1 MSRAARM
8 RPRPEQ
14 DLLLRAALLPD
25 PAQAADAYAR
35 WTARVD
41 LDKLDFGSLQL
52 LPLLA
57 LRPGGIGSASL
68 PPGGAGDGDVRDDDA
83 LARQIRHVARFS
95 WLRTQMLGRRVAPV
109 VGALEE
115 AGLEP
120 LLSKG
125 AAIVHAH
132 GVDARLRPMFDIDVA
147 VAPQHADEAVA
158 VLNALG
164 YHSMLQDALTGHRA
178 AVVRDSHGFGFSGPD
193 GAEIDLHWHLL
204 HQGRSTALS
213 EAFRAAAVETELAG
227 VRCRATSVEDTL
239 VVAVAHGTSWARN
252 AAVRWVGDVALLL
265 CDHGAALDWDAVV
278 LRCRQARLSR
288 SMLDGLDYVAEVS
301 GLDAPT
307 EARRALERIP
317 VPLAVRLRRRR
328 ADDPGADGGARPAGR
343 IGGLIDAYE
352 NEVQTV
358 VAPGART
365 GPADGLRFLARRWA
379 LPSAR
384 AVPAHAAWVALGR
397 PDGLRPERVAGGMA
411 GMRDRREARAARAVS
426 AAGEK
431 PDAYPLGGVL
441 RFALG
446 GEGHRF
452 LGAGW
457 WFPETHGVWS
467 RSGRA
472 TVILPLPAPAPAASE
487 SLRLDLLVHAPLA
500 PRRPS
505 VAVRVLVNDR
515 PVARATLGGEVGH
528 GHQLGGEI
536 PPAALAG
543 RAVAEIAL
551 VVDRT
556 MTPADTRLNTDVRQ
570 LGIGLVAL
578 RLGADGAATE
588 PLAAA

>member
-1 MSRAARM
+1 M

-14 DLLLRAALLPD
+14 DLLLRAALLPE
-25 PAQAADAYAR
+25 PAQAADAYRQWA
-35 WTARVD
+35 ARVD

-57 LRPGGIGSASL
+57 LRPGGV
-68 PPGGAGDGDVRDDDA
+68 PDDDA
-83 LARQIRHVARFS
+83 LARQVRHVARFS
-95 WLRTQMLGRRVAPV
+95 WLRTQMLGRRVAPAV
-109 VGALEE
+109 AALGD

-125 AAIVHAH
+125 AALVCAH
-132 GVDARLRPMFDIDVA
+132 GIDARLRPMFDIDVS
-147 VAPQHADEAVA
+147 VAPQHADRAVA

-164 YHSMLQDALTGHRA
+164 YHSTLQDALTGHRA

-204 HQGRSTALS
+204 HQGRSTALG
-213 EAFRAAAVETELAG
+213 EAFRAAAVETEIAG

-265 CDHGAALDWDAVV
+265 RDHGPELDWDAVV

-288 SMLDGLDYVAEVS
+288 AMLDGLDYVAEVS
-301 GLDAPT
+301 GLDAPAA
-307 EARRALERIP
+307 ARRELERVP
-317 VPLAVRLRRRR
+317 VPVAVKLRRRR

-343 IGGLIDAYE
+343 IGGLVDAYE
-352 NEVQTV
+352 NEVQSV
-358 VAPGART
+358 IAPGART

-379 LPSAR
+379 LPSVR
-384 AVPAHAAWVALGR
+384 AVPAHGAWVALGR
-397 PDGLRPERVAGGMA
+397 PDLLRPERLLGARTAGG
-411 GMRDRREARAARAVS
+411 D
-426 AAGEK
+426 
-431 PDAYPLGGVL
+431 DAYPLGGVL

-457 WFPETHGVWS
+457 WFPEPHGVWS

-472 TVILPLPAPAPAASE
+472 TVLLPLAAVPDPVE
-487 SLRLDLLVHAPLA
+487 PLWLDLLIHAPLG

-505 VAVRVLVNDR
+505 LAVRVVVNDR
-515 PVARATLGGEVGH
+515 SVARATLAGRGGVGH
-528 GHQLGGEI
+528 ELRARV
-536 PPAALAG
+536 PAAALAG
-543 RAVAEIAL
+543 RDVAEVAL
-551 VVDRT
+551 VVDRA
-556 MTPADTRLNTDVRQ
+556 MAPADARLNTDVRQ

-578 RLGADGAATE
+578 RLGVENAEE
-588 PLAAA
+588 PLLA

>member
-1 MSRAARM
+1 VSRAARM

-25 PAQAADAYAR
+25 PTQAAAAYRQWA
-35 WTARVD
+35 ARVD
-41 LDKLDFGSLQL
+41 LDQLDFGSLQL

-57 LRPGGIGSASL
+57 LRPGGA
-68 PPGGAGDGDVRDDDA
+68 PGDGA
-83 LARQIRHVARFS
+83 LGRQIRNVARFS

-109 VGALEE
+109 VGALED

-125 AAIVHAH
+125 AALVHAH

-147 VAPQHADEAVA
+147 VAPHRADRAVA
-158 VLNALG
+158 VLNELG
-164 YHSMLQDALTGHRA
+164 YHSILQDALTGHRA

-213 EAFRAAAVETELAG
+213 EAFRAAAVQAEIAG

-265 CDHGAALDWDAVV
+265 RDHGAALDWDAVV

-288 SMLDGLDYVAEVS
+288 AMLDGLDYVAEVS
-301 GLDAPT
+301 GLDAPAQ
-307 EARRALERIP
+307 ARRELERVP

-352 NEVQTV
+352 NEIQSV

-379 LPSAR
+379 LPSVR

-397 PDGLRPERVAGGMA
+397 PDRLRPERAKGTRTEDG
-411 GMRDRREARAARAVS
+411 AR
-426 AAGEK
+426 GPEIG
-431 PDAYPLGGVL
+431 AYPLGGVL

-452 LGAGW
+452 LGGGW

-472 TVILPLPAPAPAASE
+472 TVVLPLGATLPAGEP
-487 SLRLDLLVHAPLA
+487 LWLDLLVHAPLG

-505 VAVRVLVNDR
+505 VAVRVVVNGR
-515 PVARATLGGEVGH
+515 SVARATLAECGGVGH
-528 GHQLGGEI
+528 EVWARV
-536 PPAALAG
+536 PAAALAG
-543 RAVAEIAL
+543 REVAEVAL
-551 VVDRT
+551 IVDRT
-556 MTPADTRLNTDVRQ
+556 MAPADARLNTDVRQ

-578 RLGADGAATE
+578 RLGAEEARE
-588 PLAAA
+588 PLTVG

>member
-1 MSRAARM
+1 M

-25 PAQAADAYAR
+25 PARAAEAYRQWA
-35 WTARVD
+35 ARVD
-41 LDKLDFGSLQL
+41 LDQLDFGSLQL

-57 LRPGGIGSASL
+57 LRPGGA
-68 PPGGAGDGDVRDDDA
+68 PGDDA
-83 LARQIRHVARFS
+83 LGRQVRHVARFS

-109 VGALEE
+109 VAALAD

-125 AAIVHAH
+125 AALVHAH

-147 VAPQHADEAVA
+147 VAPHRADEAVA

-164 YHSMLQDALTGHRA
+164 YRSILQDALTGHRA
-178 AVVRDSHGFGFSGPD
+178 AVVRDTHGFGFSGPD

-213 EAFRAAAVETELAG
+213 EAFRAAAVQTELAG
-227 VRCRATSVEDTL
+227 VPCRATSVEDTL

-265 CDHGAALDWDAVV
+265 RDHGAALDWDAVV

-288 SMLDGLDYVAEVS
+288 AMLDGLDYVAEVS
-301 GLDAPT
+301 GLDAPAA
-307 EARRALERIP
+307 ARRELERVP
-317 VPLAVRLRRRR
+317 VPLAVTLRRRR

-352 NEVQTV
+352 NEIQAV

-379 LPSAR
+379 LPSVR

-397 PDGLRPERVAGGMA
+397 PDRWRPERVLGARTERVRSASARGQA
-411 GMRDRREARAARAVS
+411 PRRN
-426 AAGEK
+426 G
-431 PDAYPLGGVL
+431 DGAYPLGGVL

-472 TVILPLPAPAPAASE
+472 TVVLPLGAALPAGEP
-487 SLRLDLLVHAPLA
+487 LWLDLLVHAPLG

-505 VAVRVLVNDR
+505 AAVRVVVNGR
-515 PVARATLGGEVGH
+515 SVARATLGEGGAGQEVRARVPG
-528 GHQLGGEI
+528 
-536 PPAALAG
+536 AALAG
-543 RAVAEIAL
+543 REAVEVAL
-551 VVDRT
+551 LVDRT
-556 MTPADTRLNTDVRQ
+556 MAPADARLNTDVRQ

-578 RLGADGAATE
+578 RLTADSARE
-588 PLAAA
+588 PLVAG

>member
-1 MSRAARM
+1 M

-25 PAQAADAYAR
+25 PAQAAEAYTR
-35 WTARVD
+35 WAARVD
-41 LDKLDFGSLQL
+41 LDRLDFGSLQL

-57 LRPGGIGSASL
+57 LRPGGV
-68 PPGGAGDGDVRDDDA
+68 PDDDA
-83 LARQIRHVARFS
+83 LGRQVRHVARFS

-109 VGALEE
+109 VAALAD

-125 AAIVHAH
+125 AALVYAH

-147 VAPQHADEAVA
+147 VAPQDADRAVA

-164 YHSMLQDALTGHRA
+164 YHSILQDALTGHRA
-178 AVVRDSHGFGFSGPD
+178 AVVRDTHGFGFSGPD

-204 HQGRSTALS
+204 HQGRSTVLS
-213 EAFRAAAVETELAG
+213 EAFRAAAVEAEIAG
-227 VRCRATSVEDTL
+227 VRCRATSIEDTL

-265 CDHGAALDWDAVV
+265 RDHGAALDWDAIV

-288 SMLDGLDYVAEVS
+288 AMLDGLDYVAEVS
-301 GLDAPT
+301 GLDAPAS
-307 EARRALERIP
+307 ARRELERVP

-328 ADDPGADGGARPAGR
+328 ADDPGTDGGARPAGR

-365 GPADGLRFLARRWA
+365 GPVDGLRFLARRWA
-379 LPSAR
+379 LPSVR

-397 PDGLRPERVAGGMA
+397 PERLRPERLMGASTAGHL
-411 GMRDRREARAARAVS
+411 S
-426 AAGEK
+426 ASAPRLRGQT
-431 PDAYPLGGVL
+431 PQRNCDGAYPLGGEL

-472 TVILPLPAPAPAASE
+472 TVVLPLEAASASDE
-487 SLRLDLLVHAPLA
+487 PLWLDLLVHAPLG

-505 VAVRVLVNDR
+505 AAVRVVVNGR
-515 PVARATLGGEVGH
+515 SVARATLGERDAGQELRAHV
-528 GHQLGGEI
+528 
-536 PPAALAG
+536 PAAALAG
-543 RAVAEIAL
+543 RKAVEVAL

-556 MTPADTRLNTDVRQ
+556 MAPADARLNTDVRQ

-578 RLGADGAATE
+578 RLGADEARA
-588 PLAAA
+588 PLAVGG

>member
-1 MSRAARM
+1 VSRAARM

-25 PAQAADAYAR
+25 PAQAAEAYAR

-41 LDKLDFGSLQL
+41 LDRLDFGSLQL

-57 LRPGGIGSASL
+57 QRPGGV
-68 PPGGAGDGDVRDDDA
+68 PGDDDT
-83 LARQIRHVARFS
+83 LGRQVRHVARFS

-109 VGALEE
+109 IAALED

-125 AAIVHAH
+125 AALVYAH
-132 GVDARLRPMFDIDVA
+132 GADARLRPMFDIDVA
-147 VAPQHADEAVA
+147 VAPDHADRAVA

-164 YHSMLQDALTGHRA
+164 YHSILQDALTGHRA

-213 EAFRAAAVETELAG
+213 EAFRAAAVEAEIAG

-265 CDHGAALDWDAVV
+265 RDHGAALDWDAVV

-288 SMLDGLDYVAEVS
+288 AMLDGLDYVAEVS
-301 GLDAPT
+301 GLDAPAA
-307 EARRALERIP
+307 ARRELERVP

-328 ADDPGADGGARPAGR
+328 ADDPGADGGAQPAGR
-343 IGGLIDAYE
+343 IGGLVDAYE
-352 NEVQTV
+352 NEVQSV

-379 LPSAR
+379 LPSVR

-397 PDGLRPERVAGGMA
+397 PDGLCPGRLMGTSTEGGA
-411 GMRDRREARAARAVS
+411 S
-426 AAGEK
+426 ASALPLGGQTPQRK
-431 PDAYPLGGVL
+431 CDKCDDSRYPLGGVL

-472 TVILPLPAPAPAASE
+472 TVVLPLEATAPGSSE
-487 SLRLDLLVHAPLA
+487 PLWLDLLVHAPLG

-505 VAVRVLVNDR
+505 AAVRVVVNGR
-515 PVARATLGGEVGH
+515 TVARTTLREHGGG
-528 GHQLGGEI
+528 QEI
-536 PPAALAG
+536 RARVPTAARAG
-543 RAVAEIAL
+543 RKTIEVALI
-551 VVDRT
+551 VDRT
-556 MTPADTRLNTDVRQ
+556 IAPADARLNTDVRQ

-578 RLGADGAATE
+578 RLSADEARA
-588 PLAAA
+588 PLAATG

>member
-25 PAQAADAYAR
+25 PAQAAEAYAR
-35 WTARVD
+35 WAARVD
-41 LDKLDFGSLQL
+41 LDRLDFGSLQL

-57 LRPGGIGSASL
+57 LRPGGV
-68 PPGGAGDGDVRDDDA
+68 PDDDA
-83 LARQIRHVARFS
+83 LGRQVRHVARFS

-109 VGALEE
+109 VAALAD

-120 LLSKG
+120 MLSKG
-125 AAIVHAH
+125 AALVYAH

-147 VAPQHADEAVA
+147 VAPQDADRAVA

-164 YHSMLQDALTGHRA
+164 YHSILQDALTGHRA
-178 AVVRDSHGFGFSGPD
+178 AVVRDTHGFGFSGSE

-204 HQGRSTALS
+204 HQGRSIELS
-213 EAFRAAAVETELAG
+213 AAFRAAAVEAEIAG

-239 VVAVAHGTSWARN
+239 VVAVAHGASWARN

-265 CDHGAALDWDAVV
+265 RDHGAALDWDAIV

-288 SMLDGLDYVAEVS
+288 AMLDGLDYVAEVS
-301 GLDAPT
+301 GLDAPAA
-307 EARRALERIP
+307 ARRELERVP
-317 VPLAVRLRRRR
+317 MPLAVRLRRRR

-379 LPSAR
+379 LPSVR
-384 AVPAHAAWVALGR
+384 AVPAHAAWVGLGR
-397 PDGLRPERVAGGMA
+397 PDRLRPERLMGAS
-411 GMRDRREARAARAVS
+411 AARGAS
-426 AAGEK
+426 ASTRPLRGQALPRDCDAG
-431 PDAYPLGGVL
+431 DYPLGGVL

-457 WFPETHGVWS
+457 WFPEPHGIWS

-472 TVILPLPAPAPAASE
+472 TVVLPLASAPPAGEP
-487 SLRLDLLVHAPLA
+487 LWLDLLVHAPLG
-500 PRRPS
+500 PRRLS
-505 VAVRVLVNDR
+505 AAVRVVVNGR
-515 PVARATLGGEVGH
+515 SVARATLNVGGAGQELRARV
-528 GHQLGGEI
+528 
-536 PPAALAG
+536 PAAVLAG
-543 RAVAEIAL
+543 REAVEVAL

-556 MTPADTRLNTDVRQ
+556 MAPADARLNTDVRQ

-578 RLGADGAATE
+578 RLGADEARV
-588 PLAAA
+588 PLAAG

>member
-25 PAQAADAYAR
+25 PAQAAEAYAR

-41 LDKLDFGSLQL
+41 LDRLDFGSLQL

-57 LRPGGIGSASL
+57 QRPGGV
-68 PPGGAGDGDVRDDDA
+68 PGDDDT
-83 LARQIRHVARFS
+83 LGRQVRHVARFS

-109 VGALEE
+109 VAALEDG
-115 AGLEP
+115 GLEP

-125 AAIVHAH
+125 AALVYAH
-132 GVDARLRPMFDIDVA
+132 GADARLRPMFDIDVA
-147 VAPQHADEAVA
+147 VAPHHADQAVA

-164 YHSMLQDALTGHRA
+164 YHSVLQDALTGHRA
-178 AVVRDSHGFGFSGPD
+178 AVVRDTHGFGFSGPD

-213 EAFRAAAVETELAG
+213 EAFRAAAVEAEIAG

-265 CDHGAALDWDAVV
+265 GDHGAALDWDAVV

-288 SMLDGLDYVAEVS
+288 AMLDGLDYVAEVS
-301 GLDAPT
+301 GLDAP
-307 EARRALERIP
+307 AAVRRELKRVP

-328 ADDPGADGGARPAGR
+328 ADDPGADGGAQPAGR

-352 NEVQTV
+352 NEVQSV
-358 VAPGART
+358 VAPGTRT

-379 LPSAR
+379 LPSVR
-384 AVPAHAAWVALGR
+384 AVPVHAAWVALGR
-397 PDGLRPERVAGGMA
+397 PDRLRPGRLMGAGGA
-411 GMRDRREARAARAVS
+411 GDAA
-426 AAGEK
+426 
-431 PDAYPLGGVL
+431 AYPLGGVL

-457 WFPETHGVWS
+457 WFPESHGVWS

-472 TVILPLPAPAPAASE
+472 TVVLPLRSAPPW
-487 SLRLDLLVHAPLA
+487 
-500 PRRPS
+500 PS
-505 VAVRVLVNDR
+505 RCGS
-515 PVARATLGGEVGH
+515 TC
-528 GHQLGGEI
+528 
-536 PPAALAG
+536 
-543 RAVAEIAL
+543 
-551 VVDRT
+551 
-556 MTPADTRLNTDVRQ
+556 
-570 LGIGLVAL
+570 
-578 RLGADGAATE
+578 
-588 PLAAA
+588 

>member
-1 MSRAARM
+1 M

-25 PAQAADAYAR
+25 PAQAAEAYAR

-41 LDKLDFGSLQL
+41 LDRLDFGSLQL

-57 LRPGGIGSASL
+57 QRPGGV
-68 PPGGAGDGDVRDDDA
+68 PDDDA

-109 VGALEE
+109 VAAMEE
-115 AGLEP
+115 AGLAP

-125 AAIVHAH
+125 AALVYAH
-132 GVDARLRPMFDIDVA
+132 GADARLRPMFDIDVA
-147 VAPQHADEAVA
+147 VAPDHADRAVA

-164 YHSMLQDALTGHRA
+164 YHSILQDALTGHRA
-178 AVVRDSHGFGFSGPD
+178 AVVRDTHGFGFSGPD

-213 EAFRAAAVETELAG
+213 EAFRAAAVEAEIAG

-265 CDHGAALDWDAVV
+265 RDHGAALDWDAVV

-288 SMLDGLDYVAEVS
+288 AMLDGLDYVAEVS
-301 GLDAPT
+301 GLDAPAA
-307 EARRALERIP
+307 ARRELERVP

-328 ADDPGADGGARPAGR
+328 ADDPGADGGAQPAGR

-352 NEVQTV
+352 NEVQSV
-358 VAPGART
+358 VAPGTRT

-379 LPSAR
+379 LPSVR
-384 AVPAHAAWVALGR
+384 AVPAQAAWVALGR
-397 PDGLRPERVAGGMA
+397 PDRLRPKRLTGASIAGVAG
-411 GMRDRREARAARAVS
+411 
-426 AAGEK
+426 
-431 PDAYPLGGVL
+431 AYPLGGVL

-452 LGAGW
+452 LSAGW

-472 TVILPLPAPAPAASE
+472 TVVLPLEATAPGSGEP
-487 SLRLDLLVHAPLA
+487 LWLDLLVHAPLG

-505 VAVRVLVNDR
+505 AAVRVVVNGR
-515 PVARATLGGEVGH
+515 SVARTTLAEHGAGQEVRARVPVAT
-528 GHQLGGEI
+528 
-536 PPAALAG
+536 LAG
-543 RAVAEIAL
+543 RETVEVALIA
-551 VVDRT
+551 DRT
-556 MTPADTRLNTDVRQ
+556 MAPADARLNTDVRQ

-578 RLGADGAATE
+578 RLGADEARA
-588 PLAAA
+588 PLAATG

>member
-1 MSRAARM
+1 M

-57 LRPGGIGSASL
+57 LRPGGA
-68 PPGGAGDGDVRDDDA
+68 PGDDA
-83 LARQIRHVARFS
+83 LGRQIRHVTRFS
-95 WLRTQMLGRRVAPV
+95 WLRTQMLDRRVAPV
-109 VGALEE
+109 VAALED

-125 AAIVHAH
+125 AALVYAH
-132 GVDARLRPMFDIDVA
+132 GIDARLRPMFDIDVA
-147 VAPQHADEAVA
+147 VAPHHVDRAVA
-158 VLNALG
+158 ILNAQG
-164 YHSMLQDALTGHRA
+164 YHSVLQDALTGHRA

-204 HQGRSTALS
+204 HQGRSVELG
-213 EAFRAAAVETELAG
+213 EAFRAAALEAEIAG

-239 VVAVAHGTSWARN
+239 VIAVGHGTSWARN

-265 CDHGAALDWDAVV
+265 RDHGAALDWDAVV
-278 LRCRQARLSR
+278 RRCRQARLSR

-301 GLDAPT
+301 GLDAPAA
-307 EARRALERIP
+307 ARRELERVP

-328 ADDPGADGGARPAGR
+328 ADDPGADGGARPARR

-397 PDGLRPERVAGGMA
+397 PDRLRPGRSTGAL
-411 GMRDRREARAARAVS
+411 
-426 AAGEK
+426 GE
-431 PDAYPLGGVL
+431 DAHAAYPLGGVL

-472 TVILPLPAPAPAASE
+472 TVVLPPSPPTTGGPLY
-487 SLRLDLLVHAPLA
+487 LDLLVHAPLA

-515 PVARATLGGEVGH
+515 LLARATLRGEIGH

-543 RAVAEIAL
+543 REVVEIAL

-578 RLGADGAATE
+578 RLGADEARE
-588 PLAAA
+588 PLVA

>member
-25 PAQAADAYAR
+25 PAQAAEAYER
-35 WTARVD
+35 WAARVD
-41 LDKLDFGSLQL
+41 LDRLDFGSLQL

-57 LRPGGIGSASL
+57 LRPGGA
-68 PPGGAGDGDVRDDDA
+68 PGDDR
-83 LARQIRHVARFS
+83 LGRQVRHVARFS

-125 AAIVHAH
+125 AALVYAH
-132 GVDARLRPMFDIDVA
+132 GIDARLRPMFDIDVA
-147 VAPQHADEAVA
+147 VAPHHADKAVA
-158 VLNALG
+158 VLNGCG
-164 YHSMLQDALTGHRA
+164 YRSILQDALTGHRA

-204 HQGRSTALS
+204 HQGRSVALG
-213 EAFRAAAVETELAG
+213 EAFRAAAVATEIAG

-239 VVAVAHGTSWARN
+239 VIAVGHGTSWARN

-265 CDHGAALDWDAVV
+265 RDHGTALDWDAVV
-278 LRCRQARLSR
+278 RRCRQARLSR

-301 GLDAPT
+301 GLDAP
-307 EARRALERIP
+307 AAVRRELERVP

-328 ADDPGADGGARPAGR
+328 ADDPGADGGARPVGR
-343 IGGLIDAYE
+343 VGGLIDAYE

-384 AVPAHAAWVALGR
+384 AVPAHAAWVAAGR
-397 PDGLRPERVAGGMA
+397 PDRLRPERVMGAVAGALG
-411 GMRDRREARAARAVS
+411 RRPEAIRSQMLHTSTNVRTTPAEE
-426 AAGEK
+426 AAG
-431 PDAYPLGGVL
+431 AYPLGGVL

-472 TVILPLPAPAPAASE
+472 TVVLPLTSPPATGEP
-487 SLRLDLLVHAPLA
+487 LRLDLLVHAPLA

-515 PVARATLGGEVGH
+515 LIARATLGGEIGH
-528 GHQLGGEI
+528 GHRLGGEI
-536 PPAALAG
+536 PLATLAG
-543 RAVAEIAL
+543 REVAEIAL

-578 RLGADGAATE
+578 RLGADEARE
-588 PLAAA
+588 PLVA

>member
-1 MSRAARM
+1 VSRVARM
-8 RPRPEQ
+8 RPRPHH

-25 PAQAADAYAR
+25 PAQAAEAYRQWA
-35 WTARVD
+35 ARVD

-57 LRPGGIGSASL
+57 LRPGGA
-68 PPGGAGDGDVRDDDA
+68 PGDDA
-83 LARQIRHVARFS
+83 LGRQIHHVTRFS
-95 WLRTQMLGRRVAPV
+95 WLRTQMLSRRVAPV
-109 VGALEE
+109 VAALAD
-115 AGLEP
+115 AGFEP

-125 AAIVHAH
+125 AALVNAH

-147 VAPQHADEAVA
+147 VAPHHVAQAVR
-158 VLNALG
+158 VLNAQG
-164 YHSMLQDALTGHRA
+164 YHSVLEDTLTGHVA
-178 AVVRDSHGFGFSGPD
+178 AAVRDSHGFGFSGPD

-204 HQGRSTALS
+204 HQGRSVALGD
-213 EAFRAAAVETELAG
+213 AFRAAAVETEIAG
-227 VRCRATSVEDTL
+227 VRCRATSAEDTL

-265 CDHGAALDWDAVV
+265 REHGGQLDWDAVV

-301 GLDAPT
+301 GLDAP
-307 EARRALERIP
+307 AAVRRELERVP

-328 ADDPGADGGARPAGR
+328 ADDPGTDGGARPAGR

-352 NEVQTV
+352 NEVLTV
-358 VAPGART
+358 VEPGART

-379 LPSAR
+379 LPSVR

-397 PDGLRPERVAGGMA
+397 PDRLRPERLTGASVAG
-411 GMRDRREARAARAVS
+411 RV
-426 AAGEK
+426 
-431 PDAYPLGGVL
+431 YPLGGEL

-457 WFPETHGVWS
+457 WFPEPHGVWS

-472 TVILPLPAPAPAASE
+472 TVVLSLETMPATDEPLW
-487 SLRLDLLVHAPLA
+487 LDLLLHAPLG

-505 VAVRVLVNDR
+505 VAVRVVVNDR
-515 PVARATLGGEVGH
+515 SVAATTIGGPGGIGHEVRARVPVAL
-528 GHQLGGEI
+528 
-536 PPAALAG
+536 LAG
-543 RAVAEIAL
+543 RDAVELALIA
-551 VVDRT
+551 DRT
-556 MTPADTRLNTDVRQ
+556 IAPADTRLNTDVRQ
-570 LGIGLVAL
+570 LGIGLIAL
-578 RLGADGAATE
+578 RLGVEDVRE
-588 PLAAA
+588 PLLASPARDVSQGRQVAQQEG

>member
-1 MSRAARM
+1 VSRAARM

-25 PAQAADAYAR
+25 PAQAAEAYAR

-41 LDKLDFGSLQL
+41 LDRLDFGSLQL

-57 LRPGGIGSASL
+57 QRPGGV
-68 PPGGAGDGDVRDDDA
+68 PDDDDT
-83 LARQIRHVARFS
+83 LGRQVRHVARFS

-109 VGALEE
+109 VAAMED

-125 AAIVHAH
+125 AALVYAH
-132 GVDARLRPMFDIDVA
+132 GADARLRPMFDIDVA
-147 VAPQHADEAVA
+147 VAPNHADRAVA

-164 YHSMLQDALTGHRA
+164 YRSILQDALTGHRA
-178 AVVRDSHGFGFSGPD
+178 AVVRDTHGFGFSGPD

-213 EAFRAAAVETELAG
+213 EAFRAAAVEAEIAG

-265 CDHGAALDWDAVV
+265 RDHGAALDWDAVV

-288 SMLDGLDYVAEVS
+288 AMLDGLDYVAEVS
-301 GLDAPT
+301 GLDAPAA
-307 EARRALERIP
+307 ARQELARVP

-328 ADDPGADGGARPAGR
+328 ADDPGADGGAQPAGR

-352 NEVQTV
+352 NEVQSV
-358 VAPGART
+358 VAPGTRT

-379 LPSAR
+379 LSSVR

-397 PDGLRPERVAGGMA
+397 PDRLRPGRLTGAGGA
-411 GMRDRREARAARAVS
+411 S
-426 AAGEK
+426 ASASSSRGQT
-431 PDAYPLGGVL
+431 PQRNCDGAYPLGGVL

-446 GEGHRF
+446 EEGHRF

-472 TVILPLPAPAPAASE
+472 TVVLPLEATLGSGEP
-487 SLRLDLLVHAPLA
+487 LWLDLLVHAPLG
-500 PRRPS
+500 PRRPTA
-505 VAVRVLVNDR
+505 AVRVVVNGR
-515 PVARATLGGEVGH
+515 SVARTTLGGGGGGGGQEVRARV
-528 GHQLGGEI
+528 
-536 PPAALAG
+536 PAAALAG
-543 RAVAEIAL
+543 REAVEVAL
-551 VVDRT
+551 IVDRT
-556 MTPADTRLNTDVRQ
+556 MAPADARLNTDVRQ

-578 RLGADGAATE
+578 RLGAEEARALLVATG
-588 PLAAA
+588 

>member
-1 MSRAARM
+1 M

-41 LDKLDFGSLQL
+41 LDQLDFGSLQL

-57 LRPGGIGSASL
+57 LRPGGA
-68 PPGGAGDGDVRDDDA
+68 PGDG
-83 LARQIRHVARFS
+83 LGRQLRNVARFS

-109 VGALEE
+109 VAALQD

-125 AAIVHAH
+125 AALVYAH
-132 GVDARLRPMFDIDVA
+132 GIDARLRPMFDIDVA
-147 VAPQHADEAVA
+147 VAPHHVDRAVA

-164 YHSMLQDALTGHRA
+164 YHSILQDALTGHRA

-204 HQGRSTALS
+204 HQGRSVALS
-213 EAFRAAAVETELAG
+213 EAFRAVAVEAELAG

-265 CDHGAALDWDAVV
+265 RDHGAALDWDAVV
-278 LRCRQARLSR
+278 LRCRQVRLSR
-288 SMLDGLDYVAEVS
+288 AMLDGLDYVAEVS
-301 GLDAPT
+301 GLDAPA
-307 EARRALERIP
+307 EVRRELERVP
-317 VPLAVRLRRRR
+317 VPLAVRLRRWRP
-328 ADDPGADGGARPAGR
+328 DDPGADGGARPAGR

-352 NEVQTV
+352 NEIQSV
-358 VAPGART
+358 VAPGTRT
-365 GPADGLRFLARRWA
+365 GPPDGLRFLARRWA
-379 LPSAR
+379 LPSVR

-397 PDGLRPERVAGGMA
+397 PDRLRPQRTMGARTGGGASASALPSRGQTPQQTCNDAG
-411 GMRDRREARAARAVS
+411 
-426 AAGEK
+426 
-431 PDAYPLGGVL
+431 AYPLGGVL

-472 TVILPLPAPAPAASE
+472 TVILPLGATLPTGEP
-487 SLRLDLLVHAPLA
+487 LWLDLLVHAPLG

-505 VAVRVLVNDR
+505 VALRVVVNGR
-515 PVARATLGGEVGH
+515 SVARATLGERGAG
-528 GHQLGGEI
+528 QEI
-536 PPAALAG
+536 RARVPATVLAG
-543 RAVAEIAL
+543 RDIVEVALI
-551 VVDRT
+551 VDRT
-556 MTPADTRLNTDVRQ
+556 MAPADARLNTDVRQ

-578 RLGADGAATE
+578 RLGTEEARE
-588 PLAAA
+588 PLVVA